1 MEIIYILWC
10 ISFILFLFF
19 LAFWIIAAIK
29 KDTHLMFRWSYSM
42 MAAALAMNL
51 FTLIKNLL

>member
-1 MEIIYILWC
+1 MGIIYILWC
-10 ISFILFLFF
+10 ISFTIFLLF

-51 FTLIKNLL
+51 FTLIKNLS